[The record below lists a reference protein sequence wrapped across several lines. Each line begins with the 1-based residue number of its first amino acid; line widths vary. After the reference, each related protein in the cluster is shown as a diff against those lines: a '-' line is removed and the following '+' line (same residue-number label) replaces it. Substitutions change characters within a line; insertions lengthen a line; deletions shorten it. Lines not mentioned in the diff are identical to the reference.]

1 MMSNSTEQPE
11 KQYEPFGDDWKKE
24 MNKFSKGRLII
35 FVQMTCKEKMNLT
48 EKNEKLVSA
57 LRELYNRAKIYGAF
71 ADTND
76 LNGQALAKAKA
87 AIEQNKI

>member
-1 MMSNSTEQPE
+1 MSNSTEQPE
-11 KQYEPFGDDWKKE
+11 KQYEPFGDDWKKD
-24 MNKFSKGRLII
+24 
-35 FVQMTCKEKMNLT
+35 
-48 EKNEKLVSA
+48 EKLVSA